1 MSESTY
7 PLLEVF
13 DHRGRPVYVVIWH
26 VRAICE
32 VEQYGRV
39 VTRLEYANGDTL
51 DLDLSENPTRIIDR
65 FYETVEGEA
74 ALKEYDPVVSKAEPT
89 EQENFIELMRK
100 LVRVPKKEVVA
111 AQKKAKSKR
120 EPKLPTAAKR

>member
-7 PLLEVF
+7 PLLEVL

-26 VRAICE
+26 LRSIGE
-32 VEQYGRV
+32 TEQNGQV
-39 VTRLEYANGDTL
+39 VTLLEYANGDTL